1 MTFAYRII
9 KNMFYFLV
17 LFQIENDYLNLG
29 YFDTS
34 LMFYDYLDL
43 YQR

>member
-1 MTFAYRII
+1 
-9 KNMFYFLV
+9 L
-17 LFQIENDYLNLG
+17 LDSLLQEIENDYLNLG